1 MRDVDRIIELVKGR
15 FPTVV
20 VEQLKV
26 THLADDDGIWFFSL
40 PPIRKDIQIESSNGM
55 CPFLVEHDDMEET
68 ATEKLGVSVDRT
80 VELIAGYLLRVSP
93 ESAN

>member
-26 THLADDDGIWFFSL
+26 THPADDDGLWFFLL
-40 PPIRKDIQIESSNGM
+40 PPIRKEIQIESSYGK

-80 VELIAGYLLRVSP
+80 VELIVDYLLRVSS
-93 ESAN
+93 ESAD